1 MKSGR
6 SSNTPQPPY
15 ASTDRPISA
24 AMKRQPV
31 TQPSLRSAKAR
42 LPGRV
47 CYRQLAESYTRR
59 DRADGDYAPIQPML
73 PTRLKVK
80 VLVEATF
87 APVPLDRDP
96 VQIANLEVA
105 VKVYAA
111 QPVVVAGLITHLC
124 VEIDEAVET
133 ELNATVVKGTG
144 SSISRIAAP
153 TALTCV
159 GEIGS
164 GRGLRARLTMSEV
177 PRIAEPA
184 PT

>member
-1 MKSGR
+1 
-6 SSNTPQPPY
+6 
-15 ASTDRPISA
+15 
-24 AMKRQPV
+24 
-31 TQPSLRSAKAR
+31 
-42 LPGRV
+42 
-47 CYRQLAESYTRR
+47 
-59 DRADGDYAPIQPML
+59 ML

-184 PT
+184 PTWSWFTAAKVACLNLNSPAAITAAQIDAAVPLGDTSLPDDYQPGEALTALMMMSESFGGFNL